1 MDPTDTE
8 IEIQLPDNTF
18 GNNDDVVELPPANDN
33 EVGSPP
39 DEMVDHERHAKPLGT
54 GTGRWTKKKKLAV
67 GLAATATFVAA
78 TSSIGIVVGGKNRSA
93 ANDGVVVSSASMM
106 TLEQCLKLDEYSEY
120 ATYAFDTTPTP
131 TPTTYQPTTYNPT
144 ESEGSSLAA
153 SDDVVFP
160 IQYDDQIEYMSNDND
175 GNGRRELVA
184 TGYEKSLRLSK
195 KIKEEKIGR
204 VVHDTLNPASGG
216 RVRV

>member
-1 MDPTDTE
+1 M
-8 IEIQLPDNTF
+8 
-18 GNNDDVVELPPANDN
+18 
-33 EVGSPP
+33 
-39 DEMVDHERHAKPLGT
+39 
-54 GTGRWTKKKKLAV
+54 
-67 GLAATATFVAA
+67 
-78 TSSIGIVVGGKNRSA
+78 
-93 ANDGVVVSSASMM
+93 
-106 TLEQCLKLDEYSEY
+106 KLDEYSEY